1 MKGLI
6 LLFLSIAI
14 FGIVWGYMD
23 RYTRS
28 NVKAVVRKNLLPIT
42 LAIFAVAVAVAFSIN
57 TTLRLV

>member
-1 MKGLI
+1 VKGLI

-28 NVKAVVRKNLLPIT
+28 NVKSVVRKNLFPIV
-42 LAIFAVAVAVAFSIN
+42 LGLLVVAVAIFLSVN